1 MLLDTRQAV
10 WYCNAMKHDLDTQL
24 KARLSRVKGDWP
36 VIAQKSGLSYSWV
49 CKFAVGQISNPG
61 YETLRKLS
69 SALGEKPAKV

>member
-36 VIAQKSGLSYSWV
+36 V